1 MVDDELITRAI
12 EGHKRS
18 LARLISLFETEGEA
32 ASARRA
38 AVLAQLRTR
47 PDRATIVGITGTP
60 GAGKSSLVARIGE
73 RLLAETDLRV
83 AMVAVDPA
91 SPISGGALLGDRT
104 RVRLPSSPRFFFR
117 SQSASTALGGL
128 GARTFDVCRLLEC
141 LFDLVIVE
149 TVGIGQSETEVRD
162 LASRVYLVVQPLA
175 GDQVQ
180 FMKAGVM
187 EIPDVIVVN
196 KCDAERE
203 ARRSV
208 AQLRSSLRL
217 LRAGA
222 EPPGLLATSATT
234 GRGIDSLVEDIKG
247 ARRTGGCEAAEPA
260 FFRRWVKSEFGN
272 LGLAYLDATPGA
284 LTAAASL
291 DAAKRDFGGKLVESL
306 QS

>member
-1 MVDDELITRAI
+1 MSDAAQIERAL

-18 LARLISLFETEGEA
+18 LARLISICETERPEA
-32 ASARRA
+32 SFRREA
-38 AVLAQLRTR
+38 ILDVLRKR
-47 PDRATIVGITGTP
+47 PNRATIIGITGTP

-73 RLLAETDLRV
+73 RLLKETNLRV

-104 RVRLPSSPRFFFR
+104 RVRLPSSSRFFFR
-117 SQSASTALGGL
+117 SQSASTSLGGL
-128 GARTFDVCRLLEC
+128 GVRTFDVCRLLEC

-217 LRAGA
+217 LRAGG
-222 EPPGLLATSATT
+222 EPPGLIATSAQT
-234 GRGIDSLVEDIKG
+234 GRGVDTLVEDIKG
-247 ARRTGGCEAAEPA
+247 AVRSGGCEAAETA
-260 FFRRWVKSEFGN
+260 FFERWVLSEFGK
-272 LGLAYLDATPGA
+272 LGLAYLRATPTT
-284 LTAAASL
+284 LSEAASF
-291 DAAKRDFGGKLVESL
+291 DQAKREFGAKLINSL
-306 QS
+306 

>member
-1 MVDDELITRAI
+1 MSDAEQIKRAL

-18 LARLISLFETEGEA
+18 LARLISVFETEGED
-32 ASARRA
+32 ASRRRESI
-38 AVLAQLRTR
+38 LRQLRERTN
-47 PDRATIVGITGTP
+47 RATIIGITGTP

-73 RLLAETDLRV
+73 RLLEDTELRV

-104 RVRLPSSPRFFFR
+104 RVRLPSDSRFFFR
-117 SQSASTALGGL
+117 SQSASTSLGGL

-175 GDQVQ
+175 GDQIQ

-187 EIPDVIVVN
+187 EIPDVIIVN

-203 ARRSV
+203 ARRSL
-208 AQLRSSLRL
+208 AQLRASLRL
-217 LRAGA
+217 LRASA
-222 EPPGLLATSATT
+222 DPPELLATSAAT
-234 GRGIDSLVEDIKG
+234 GRGVDELVADLVSAG
-247 ARRTGGCEAAEPA
+247 RTGGCEDAEA
-260 FFRRWVKSEFGN
+260 GFFARWVDKEFGK
-272 LGLAYLDATPGA
+272 LGGAFLRSAPEVLTDAT
-284 LTAAASL
+284 SFE
-291 DAAKRDFGGKLVESL
+291 AAKREFGPKLIRSL
-306 QS
+306 QF